1 MTKNWIVAKI
11 IEDDCGFEFESV
23 GIDSFDTE
31 KEAIARI
38 AGLEAKD
45 IEEYGKIVN
54 EYTYYNINE

>member
-31 KEAIARI
+31 EEAIARI
-38 AGLEAKD
+38 AELEAKD

>member
-11 IEDDCGFEFESV
+11 IEDDDGFEFESV

-31 KEAIARI
+31 EEAIARI
-38 AGLEAKD
+38 TELEAED